1 MPNIKSAK
9 KRVKTDQIKRERNK
23 DQITSMRTAIKK
35 VKVSAKDENKE
46 IAIQK
51 LDEANKKIDKAVKSG
66 LIHKNKAARNKSK
79 LAKIVDNIK

>member
-51 LDEANKKIDKAVKSG
+51 LNEANKKIDKAVKSG

>member
-9 KRVKTDQIKRERNK
+9 KRVKTDLIKKERNR
-23 DQITSMRTAIKK
+23 DQIASMRTAIKK
-35 VKVSAKDENKE
+35 VKLAGKENDANSAVDALN
-46 IAIQK
+46 
-51 LDEANKKIDKAVKSG
+51 LANKKIDKAVSNG